1 MPKDKLKIATA
12 VVGAIAAATTVATI
26 GVLFY
31 QPTKNAQNNDFDTLL
46 SKAKRLEESDGLA
59 KVSEVPEYAEIKSNF
74 SEKVNKY
81 ESEKNAINKDAS
93 KRAKAK
99 KDLTDSLVQLNS
111 DLKAKIEDEKAISN
125 AYLNS
130 PLVWENWKTTV
141 KSALD
146 DYEDKD
152 LNDNDEALNMLSD
165 LISYNR
171 FMYNELKKQLDSDL
185 TEAKSAVNVL
195 SDEGDNATAKN
206 DLSDKI
212 AAAEDNDII
221 SIPERLN
228 DLSNSLKNA
237 KDIILRTDIPTIK
250 EEITKALE
258 NSKMLLNNQGLN
270 DTPEKADLQAA
281 INELETLNSNSND
294 ALALFNKLQ
303 DLNEKTTKAQEIL
316 EGKNATIA
324 KAELVKTIAK
334 ADEIISSITDIE
346 AKAALASTI
355 NKSKIINEDKT
366 STSNEAS
373 ESNTKLAN
381 AIRDAIIKTNT
392 KLGSD
397 KFVKLTND
405 VNAARELLKSIE
417 NIADLKPQ
425 KDVLEALLLKT
436 SPYVEGETLL
446 ASTADLDNQ
455 LAEIDKTLKANDAVV
470 SQYFGT
476 HINEKYDTTLKS
488 AKELLSD
495 ISNIPELG
503 KAKAALEKAI
513 LDNAKKETDQR
524 EELLN
529 KDTALNEAVN
539 NAKKSIEI
547 NKKQKELKVLIEKS
561 EILKNNL
568 TKFNVDKGN
577 LENKINDAKMQKDST
592 SLDTLKDKIKTLKEV
607 YNDRSSVL
615 EPVRKENIKEKIKAL
630 LTKSDVLLSDNSL
643 DGVIRRRLLS
653 YKSDNALA
661 SELSAD
667 QLENLANKIEN
678 DNSNAEKNIYTK
690 KYNSSR
696 QGLEDINLRLKVDL
710 NTISMLGK
718 LQKEIDATLKQNI
731 INEESNAEQIKNA
744 SLALETKLNQSL
756 QKEKG
761 EWLNAYGVLKN
772 RAVALK
778 ESIPTDGPHNLIRSS
793 FERKIQSSNV
803 TANSSLDQI
812 KMHIDP

>member
-1 MPKDKLKIATA
+1 MLSLQQLLLLQSAYYFIN
-12 VVGAIAAATTVATI
+12 
-26 GVLFY
+26 
-31 QPTKNAQNNDFDTLL
+31 QTKNAQNNDFDTLL

-81 ESEKNAINKDAS
+81 ESEKNTINKDAS
-93 KRAKAK
+93 KRAEAK

-316 EGKNATIA
+316 EGKNAAIA

-334 ADEIISSITDIE
+334 GNEVLNSITDTE
-346 AKAALASTI
+346 AKATLASSL
-355 NKSKIINEDKT
+355 KKADIINNDKT
-366 STSNEAS
+366 STSNETT
-373 ESNTKLAN
+373 ESNTELAN
-381 AIRDAIIKTNT
+381 AIKDAIIKTNA
-392 KLGSD
+392 KLDND
-397 KFVKLTND
+397 KFTKLTNG
-405 VNAARELLKSIE
+405 VNSARELLKSIE
-417 NIADLKPQ
+417 NVVNLKPQ
-425 KDVLEALLLKT
+425 KDALEALLSKT
-436 SPYVEGETLL
+436 SPYVDGEKLF
-446 ASTADLDNQ
+446 ASSD
-455 LAEIDKTLKANDAVV
+455 
-470 SQYFGT
+470 
-476 HINEKYDTTLKS
+476 
-488 AKELLSD
+488 ELS
-495 ISNIPELG
+495 SMFE
-503 KAKAALEKAI
+503 
-513 LDNAKKETDQR
+513 
-524 EELLN
+524 
-529 KDTALNEAVN
+529 
-539 NAKKSIEI
+539 EI
-547 NKKQKELKVLIEKS
+547 NS
-561 EILKNNL
+561 EL
-568 TKFNVDKGN
+568 TKK
-577 LENKINDAKMQKDST
+577 
-592 SLDTLKDKIKTLKEV
+592 
-607 YNDRSSVL
+607 
-615 EPVRKENIKEKIKAL
+615 
-630 LTKSDVLLSDNSL
+630 
-643 DGVIRRRLLS
+643 
-653 YKSDNALA
+653 
-661 SELSAD
+661 
-667 QLENLANKIEN
+667 
-678 DNSNAEKNIYTK
+678 
-690 KYNSSR
+690 
-696 QGLEDINLRLKVDL
+696 
-710 NTISMLGK
+710 
-718 LQKEIDATLKQNI
+718 
-731 INEESNAEQIKNA
+731 
-744 SLALETKLNQSL
+744 
-756 QKEKG
+756 
-761 EWLNAYGVLKN
+761 W
-772 RAVALK
+772 
-778 ESIPTDGPHNLIRSS
+778 
-793 FERKIQSSNV
+793 
-803 TANSSLDQI
+803 
-812 KMHIDP
+812 